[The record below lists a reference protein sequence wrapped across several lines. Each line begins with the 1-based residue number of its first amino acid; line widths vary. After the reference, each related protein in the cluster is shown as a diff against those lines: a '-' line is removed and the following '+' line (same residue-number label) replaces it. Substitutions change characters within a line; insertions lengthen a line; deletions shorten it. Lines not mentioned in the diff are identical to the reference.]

1 MCLLNETPASTHEAS
16 QQTPLCCAIHN
27 SSERSRALS
36 ASILKKQKSIMSG
49 HHHNSN
55 AGTQNQGNSLGDRA
69 CVRQSKLYRT
79 HESGNDVKSI
89 LGTDHL
95 RWDTEHQE
103 GAYKGQKVFDHNKP
117 NSVTNELR
125 ARSSDMKQE
134 INSNYVNDW
143 TTESGSYKNSTGKTL
158 GGKAPATMRDSYRNP
173 VNDENMLV
181 RSSKYGQNDNGYG
194 TKDYGYAANP
204 SDYEYGNSSK
214 NSARN
219 ANRAGGS
226 NASSMGGMSLSQFQ
240 SESAAYV
247 QAPPQASKYG
257 RGSGNS
263 EGFSAAMNQPDR
275 SYSNTSG
282 QDYEYR
288 NNIYGGEE
296 TNSRTSARQQPAP
309 TSYGGKPANPNN
321 TYAAP
326 APYKSAAMIKQA
338 QSYSQAPYAQDGDG
352 DAGRTS
358 QRGTG
363 RDSRDSRDPRDSG
376 RDAYARDSYARDGRD
391 APRGYAPEPQYGN
404 GNYDDDDYQVPGI
417 AAEGAGNRE
426 GRSTRPW

>member
-1 MCLLNETPASTHEAS
+1 
-16 QQTPLCCAIHN
+16 
-27 SSERSRALS
+27 
-36 ASILKKQKSIMSG
+36 MSG

-69 CVRQSKLYRT
+69 CVRQSKLYRQ

-117 NSVTNELR
+117 NSVTNEMR

-134 INSNYVNDW
+134 INSNYVNTW
-143 TTESGSYKNSTGKTL
+143 TTESGSYKNSTGKSL
-158 GGKAPATMRDSYRNP
+158 GGQAPASMRGDSYRNP
-173 VNDENMLV
+173 VNDENMMV
-181 RSSKYGQNDNGYG
+181 RSSKYAQNGNSYG
-194 TKDYGYAANP
+194 SNP
-204 SDYEYGNSSK
+204 SDYEYGSNSSN

-219 ANRAGGS
+219 APQRGS
-226 NASSMGGMSLSQFQ
+226 ANTSSMGGMSLSQFQ

-263 EGFSAAMNQPDR
+263 DGFSAAMNQPER
-275 SYSNTSG
+275 SYNSTSA
-282 QDYEYR
+282 QEYEYR

-296 TNSRTSARQQPAP
+296 PGGRSARTQPSA
-309 TSYGGKPANPNN
+309 SYGSTKPSNSNN
-321 TYAAP
+321 TYAPP
-326 APYKSAAMIKQA
+326 AQYKSAAMIKQA
-338 QSYSQAPYAQDGDG
+338 QSYSQAPYASDQ
-352 DAGRTS
+352 DAGYGQSS

-363 RDSRDSRDPRDSG
+363 RDYRDSRDSRDPRDN
-376 RDAYARDSYARDGRD
+376 RDARD
-391 APRGYAPEPQYGN
+391 APRGYAPEPQY

-417 AAEGAGNRE
+417 AAEGVNNRE